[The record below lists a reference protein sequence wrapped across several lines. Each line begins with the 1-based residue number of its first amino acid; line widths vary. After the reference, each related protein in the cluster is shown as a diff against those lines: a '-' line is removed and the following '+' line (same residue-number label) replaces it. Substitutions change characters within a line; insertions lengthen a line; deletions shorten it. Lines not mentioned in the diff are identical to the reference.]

1 MSEDLENR
9 RRAIY
14 TGLKPYLSRPLLE
27 QALEHW
33 EQHYARSPRFALQRF
48 VREVCEL
55 ADLRERRSDLHLNLV
70 QAMNMPA
77 ESLLDDAPARTQ
89 ASQPGGATRA
99 HASAFGALL
108 QRLLE
113 QLDDS
118 TDHQLRLDLLASLR
132 REQFPE
138 VLLHQL
144 QRWLLDREQLDIGD
158 APLEGLRAIV
168 NRAYVLLAQ
177 YQGPVVADQVLH
189 QATADLRNEHPDWVD
204 AMAALL

>member
-14 TGLKPYLSRPLLE
+14 TGLEPYLSREMLE
-27 QALEHW
+27 RALAHW
-33 EQHYARSPRFALQRF
+33 EEHYTRAPRFALQRF
-48 VREVCEL
+48 VQEICEL
-55 ADLRERRSDLHLNLV
+55 ADLRDRRSDLHLSLV
-70 QAMNMPA
+70 RAMNMPV
-77 ESLLDDAPARTQ
+77 ESLPDGAPVRTQ
-89 ASQPGGATRA
+89 STIPEAATPAQDRA
-99 HASAFGALL
+99 FEALL
-108 QRLLE
+108 HRFLR

-138 VLLHQL
+138 LLLQQL
-144 QRWLLDREQLDIGD
+144 QRWLLDREGLEISA
-158 APLEGLRAIV
+158 APIEGLRAII

-177 YQGPVVADQVLH
+177 YQGPVVADQVLR
-189 QATADLRNEHPDWVD
+189 QVTGDMRDQHPELVD